1 MPVRHDPAQFFDRR
15 RRWRGAMTLG
25 RPLSDLR
32 RVSLKL
38 SPPSRIRHYF
48 SYRSYCIVSAV
59 RPMNTRII
67 RVFRYLAFRRLRTEN
82 RSVDSSILSLATNL
96 RLLALHTAQA
106 SDGKPRRES
115 ATPRCPE
122 WSRVP
127 SLPHCLRRPDI
138 YTRRPTS
145 YPFRFSSIRHQC
157 SGQPPTVVFPRELL
171 RTSRPMSSPNFATL
185 SRRSAPLCTAV
196 ARPAISASSHVGD
209 DVLFDRSTTSGIRID
224 RPARGEAICSQPRAT
239 RGRILSIE
247 CGDQWRCRVT

>member
-145 YPFRFSSIRHQC
+145 LPVPVLVNTTSMQRTAPHSRL
-157 SGQPPTVVFPRELL
+157 PT
-171 RTSRPMSSPNFATL
+171 RTSTDIKTDVLTQLRYFVSKIRSAVHG
-185 SRRSAPLCTAV
+185 RRSSCHFSVL
-196 ARPAISASSHVGD
+196 AR
-209 DVLFDRSTTSGIRID
+209 
-224 RPARGEAICSQPRAT
+224 
-239 RGRILSIE
+239 
-247 CGDQWRCRVT
+247 W